1 MHEAEGTQ
9 RQEILLRRLSELGL
23 AVKPLPDGR
32 GVAVTL
38 PLGPERFPLL
48 RGGSARFES
57 VSFASVGGD
66 RIKCLRPLP
75 FFYLPLIRVGG
86 CASAEE
92 FEARIRAAWRARSVD
107 LLRTR
112 NWLDK
117 LGLAGL
123 PEADDAPVLCVA
135 LGVEDPE
142 SKARLFEPGRLVLPG
157 RGPLSGVRLRRAE
170 DRTFQPSPS
179 LASGLDVELAAA
191 TRLEE
196 LARLDARIERERARM
211 PGDETTLRPIPA
223 LEEGP
228 RVLLVGPNLYGD
240 RTLHESLRLRGY
252 SPLLARS
259 ERDALRTLEAT
270 SPELVLSETQLGR
283 FEGIELI
290 PELRTTPGVEE
301 IPVVLVDTML
311 RPERR
316 DAARRAGA
324 AGYLVRPFEVD
335 QIAAGLRALV
345 QNPKRRRFRRYA
357 RQLTAIAAS
366 ARDADVVADIGR
378 GGMLV
383 WTARSAQLHDV
394 DHWSIAL
401 PEIGASVGVRAE
413 VVYVRTVPGSAR
425 RGLGLRFRSFDD
437 GSEAALIRFLRT
449 MEATTR
455 EVMARSDESS

>member
-1 MHEAEGTQ
+1 MREAEGTQ

-23 AVKPLPDGR
+23 AVRPFPDGR

-48 RGGSARFES
+48 RGNSARFES
-57 VSFASVGGD
+57 VSFATVGGD
-66 RIKCLRPLP
+66 RIKCLKPLP
-75 FFYLPLIRVGG
+75 FFFLPLIRVGG

-92 FEARIRAAWRARSVD
+92 FEARIRAAWRARNVD
-107 LLRTR
+107 LLRTH

-117 LGLAGL
+117 LGLAAH
-123 PEADDAPVLCVA
+123 PEADDAPVLCIPI
-135 LGVEDPE
+135 GVEDAE
-142 SKARLFEPGRLVLPG
+142 AKARLIEPGRVILPG

-170 DRTFQPSPS
+170 DRTFVPPAS
-179 LASGLDVELAAA
+179 LASGLDVELAIA

-196 LARLDARIERERARM
+196 LARLDARLERERARM
-211 PGDETTLRPIPA
+211 TADDTTLRPIPQR
-223 LEEGP
+223 EEGP

-240 RTLHESLRLRGY
+240 RSLHESLRLRGY

-259 ERDALRTLEAT
+259 ERDALRALESS

-290 PELRTTPGVEE
+290 PELRTTTGVEE
-301 IPVVLVDTML
+301 IPVVLVDSML

-324 AGYLVRPFEVD
+324 AGYLVRPFEVE
-335 QIAAGLRALV
+335 QIAAGLRSLV
-345 QNPKRRRFRRYA
+345 QSPKRRRFRRYS
-357 RQLTAIAAS
+357 RQLTAQAAS

-383 WTARSAQLHDV
+383 WTERPAELHDV
-394 DHWSIAL
+394 DHWSIAI
-401 PEIGASVGVRAE
+401 PELASSVGVRAE
-413 VVYVRTVPGSAR
+413 VLYVRTVPGSAR

-437 GSEAALIRFLRT
+437 GSESLLIRFLRS
-449 MEATTR
+449 METTTR
-455 EVMARSDESS
+455 EILARREESL